1 MKEAERKRCEWW
13 NEYENRMRRRE
24 VTEVKRGA
32 KAESEKRLL
41 WEKKVEQM
49 KSKKGEEGRS
59 VFGRCKMRKQKM
71 PGGGEHEGAD

>member
-49 KSKKGEEGRS
+49 KTEKGEEGRS
-59 VFGRCKMRKQKM
+59 VFGRGRTQRER
-71 PGGGEHEGAD
+71 GGEK